1 MNDFRC
7 KFLIDAPE
15 FEPHQI
21 HPEKFFI
28 KQKIAKSSGG
38 FRYLLISVL
47 PQKKKSDQIKTL
59 VLGTRLLKEIIYFI
73 L

>member
-1 MNDFRC
+1 MNDFRR

>member
-47 PQKKKSDQIKTL
+47 LQKKKSDQIKTL

>member
-47 PQKKKSDQIKTL
+47 LQKKEKRPNQNAGS
-59 VLGTRLLKEIIYFI
+59 
-73 L
+73 